1 MGFLKALTRHFKA
14 QDIPETDR
22 LVRSDIRYYSD
33 GSDSKTEI
41 PGKNSSKNNKVKKS
55 GIVTIINERNV
66 DEPFIDLSVYVSPEE
81 SQRRETSLVY
91 KVKRFLWDGTGKHPK
106 EQNYLM
112 KLDTCL
118 LSSAMLGYFIKSL
131 NQSNI
136 NTAYI
141 NGMSEYY
148 DMQNNQYNYLVTL
161 WTIGYIVGQIP
172 SNLILH
178 KISAR
183 YYLGGLELMWSAL
196 TLLSVTCRRL
206 PALYA
211 VRFFLGLFE
220 SGYFPGMEY
229 LLGSNYSAAEIS
241 SRGAFFAVAGNMASL
256 ISGPLQLALLRR
268 FENSSIEPFKWLFV
282 VDALISFPVG
292 LYTIL
297 VGPNTPST
305 TDAFYFTEEDKLVGL
320 ERRRLIGAQIH
331 TEQNYTLC
339 KIRSFFDTWHIYV
352 FPLLFMAYNNACSA
366 WGQPAFN
373 IWMKRVLQLA
383 PEKYNVYPSIY
394 TALSIVITLS
404 LAYSHN
410 YIGGRKNHYY
420 IMGFFVPVALGC
432 MFLAK
437 YEIPNWLHW
446 LSFGLVGI
454 PTSYGQPFIFSWVNR
469 LLYDDDMKRNFV
481 IVTTNTLAYVT
492 RAWVPIFVWDTHDQP
507 RYFVGFVY
515 TACLCGFGLCM
526 TFVAWWLSER
536 DDARRRRSSNAI
548 SI

>member
-1 MGFLKALTRHFKA
+1 MGFLKALTRQFKPE
-14 QDIPETDR
+14 DVPETDR
-22 LVRSDIRYYSD
+22 LVRSDIRYYSNV
-33 GSDSKTEI
+33 SDSDTES
-41 PGKNSSKNNKVKKS
+41 PGKNSLKNNKDQKS
-55 GIVTIINERNV
+55 GIVTIINERSA
-66 DEPFIDLSVYVSPEE
+66 DEPFIDLSVHVSPEE

-106 EQNYLM
+106 EQSYLM

-183 YYLGGLELMWSAL
+183 YYLGGLELLWSAL

-211 VRFFLGLFE
+211 VRFFLGLSE

-229 LLGSNYSAAEIS
+229 LLGSNYSEAEIS

-331 TEQNYTLC
+331 TGQNYTLC

-352 FPLLFMAYNNACSA
+352 FPLLFLAYNNACSA

-373 IWMKRVLQLA
+373 IWMKKVLQLA

-394 TALSIVITLS
+394 TAMSIVITLS

-410 YIGGRKNHYY
+410 YIGGRKNHFY

-432 MFLAK
+432 VFLAK
-437 YEIPNWLHW
+437 YEIPDWLHW

-492 RAWVPIFVWDTHDQP
+492 RAWVPIFVWNTHDQP

-536 DDARRRRSSNAI
+536 DDARRRRFSNAF

>member
-1 MGFLKALTRHFKA
+1 MRWLEALTRQFKA
-14 QDIPETDR
+14 EDITETDR

-33 GSDSKTEI
+33 ASESETESQ
-41 PGKNSSKNNKVKKS
+41 GENSSKDNKDKKD
-55 GIVTIINERNV
+55 GIVTIINGRSV
-66 DEPFIDLSVYVSPEE
+66 DEPFIDLSVHVSPEE
-81 SQRRETSLVY
+81 SQRRETSLTY
-91 KVKRFLWDGTGKHPK
+91 RVKRFLWDGTGKHPK
-106 EQNYLM
+106 EQSYLM

-211 VRFFLGLFE
+211 VRFFLGLSE

-297 VGPNTPST
+297 LGPTLQAP
-305 TDAFYFTEEDKLVGL
+305 
-320 ERRRLIGAQIH
+320 RMPQIH
-331 TEQNYTLC
+331 TGQNYTLC

-373 IWMKRVLQLA
+373 IWMKKVLQLA

-432 MFLAK
+432 VFLAK
-437 YEIPNWLHW
+437 YDVPNWLHW

-481 IVTTNTLAYVT
+481 IVTTNTMAYVT
-492 RAWVPIFVWDTHDQP
+492 RAWVPIFVWNTHDQP

-536 DDARRRRSSNAI
+536 DDARRRRPSNAF